1 MAQAE
6 ISVANGRHGVV
17 LDVKDDNPCNP
28 APAGNKPPPC
38 ASKTKEDS
46 ISSISVPFIQKLIA
60 EMVGTYFLIFAG
72 CTSVA
77 ANLNYDKVVTLPGIS
92 IVWGLAVMVLVYSV
106 GHISGAHFNP
116 LSLLPLPPARDF
128 PGNRMQEAW
137 STGALELICF
147 EMFIWDYYRIYFVLQ
162 SVKVPA
168 YIACQVTG
176 STLAAGTIR
185 LIFTGKQDQFT
196 GTLPAGSDMQSFVV
210 EFIITFYLMFIISGV
225 ATDNRA
231 IGELAGL
238 AVGATVL
245 LNVMFAGAISGASMN
260 PARSLGPA
268 IVSSQ
273 YKGLWIYIVSP
284 ILGAQAGAWVY
295 NMIRYTDKPLRE
307 ITMSA
312 SFLKN
317 TGRA

>member
-1 MAQAE
+1 M
-6 ISVANGRHGVV
+6 N
-17 LDVKDDNPCNP
+17 DV
-28 APAGNKPPPC
+28 
-38 ASKTKEDS
+38 
-46 ISSISVPFIQKLIA
+46 QLIA
-60 EMVGTYFLIFAG
+60 EVVGTYFLIFAG
-72 CTSVA
+72 CTAVA
-77 ANLNYDKVVTLPGIS
+77 VNLNFDKEVTLPGIS

-116 LSLLPLPPARDF
+116 AVTLAFATCKRF
-128 PGNRMQEAW
+128 PWKE
-137 STGALELICF
+137 
-147 EMFIWDYYRIYFVLQ
+147 
-162 SVKVPA
+162 VPA
-168 YIACQVTG
+168 YIACQVIG

-196 GTLPAGSDMQSFVV
+196 GTMPAGSDMQSFVV

-238 AVGATVL
+238 AVGSTVL
-245 LNVMFAGAISGASMN
+245 LNVLFAGYPTDGFADVILQNRPISGASMN

-273 YKGLWIYIVSP
+273 YKGIWVYLISP
-284 ILGAQAGAWVY
+284 ILGAQAGAWAY

-307 ITMSA
+307 ITKSA
-312 SFLKN
+312 SFLKS